1 MRQYIQ
7 KLGKASAILLFMLI
21 AVALTI
27 VMDLFIAY
35 VQQRELMV
43 PTDLI
48 RAAIISTV
56 IAGFVFNYIYALYQ
70 NISTLENDLNDL
82 ATYDEL
88 TGLLNRPV
96 FYKACEKSY
105 NFSLRNKQSYCILA
119 IELDSFKEINEKY
132 GMAGGNRV
140 LEVFGKVAQETVR
153 DSDILARLGGDEFA
167 VFLPNTNVEQAGT
180 LANRLCEHIKHK
192 AVIHDGTKYIKYT
205 VSIGISVNQ
214 HNKTISLEKSLLWA
228 SDALKDAQQKGANHT
243 EVYSRKS
250 VQTDSE

>member
-1 MRQYIQ
+1 MRQKIQ
-7 KLGKASAILLFMLI
+7 KLGKASAILVLTLI
-21 AVALTI
+21 TVALTI
-27 VMDLFIAY
+27 GMDLFIAY
-35 VQQRELMV
+35 VQQRELML

-48 RAAIISTV
+48 RTAIISAIIV
-56 IAGFVFNYIYALYQ
+56 VFVFNYIYGLYQ
-70 NISTLENDLNDL
+70 EIGVLEKDMNDL

-88 TGLLNRPV
+88 TGLFNRPV
-96 FYKACEKSY
+96 FYKACEKSH
-105 NFSLRNKQSYCILA
+105 NFSIRNKQSYCILA

-132 GMAGGNRV
+132 GIAGGDRV

-167 VFLPNTNVEQAGT
+167 VFLPNTNIEQAGT

-214 HNKTISLEKSLLWA
+214 HNKNFSLEKSLLWA
-228 SDALKDAQQKGANHT
+228 GDALKDAQQKGPNHI
-243 EVYSRKS
+243 EIYSRKS